1 MRSRIMERVGV
12 IWRHG
17 LRPGSFIAFFFA
29 FSCVVVAA
37 LARHVI
43 GYGLFDQST
52 VVFATFFPAILIA
65 TLVAGAMAGAFALV
79 AGGMYAWWAFMSP
92 QYTLVFLTTDQAFS
106 LAVYLLSGS
115 LVLAAAES
123 YRRLG
128 HLYYEGEHSNKLVID
143 ELNHRVK
150 NKLATIQ
157 AILGYELRDNKDVWN
172 VISGRLTA
180 IAKADDLILKSE
192 GRGAVLADILRVEF
206 LPYGDAVL
214 SRTECEGPATLLPS
228 KLAVSLALILH
239 ELATNAA
246 KYGSLS
252 VPEGRVKVHW
262 TVDRDRVE
270 ISWIE
275 SGGPTVSAP
284 SREGFGSRL
293 LRVALEPYHGHV
305 ERLFE
310 AGGLKC
316 NIAFTVQRNQPFTKA
331 PNKTWPSSLAT
342 RFRNRKSMPR

>member
-1 MRSRIMERVGV
+1 MRSRIMERASV

-17 LRPGSFIAFFFA
+17 LRPGSFTAFFFA
-29 FSCVVVAA
+29 FACVVVAA
-37 LARHVI
+37 LARHVL
-43 GYGLFDQST
+43 GYGLFDQSS
-52 VVFATFFPAILIA
+52 VVFATFLPAILIS
-65 TLVAGAMAGAFALV
+65 TLVAGALAGAFALV
-79 AGGMYAWWAFMSP
+79 TGGMYAWWAFMSP
-92 QYTLVFLTTDQAFS
+92 QYSFVFLTTDQVVG
-106 LAVYLLSGS
+106 LATYLLSGS
-115 LVLAAAES
+115 FVLAAAES
-123 YRRLG
+123 YRRLAR
-128 HLYYEGEHSNKLVID
+128 LFYEHEHHNKLVIE

-172 VISGRLTA
+172 VISGRLA
-180 IAKADDLILKSE
+180 AVAKADDIILKSE
-192 GRGAVLADILRVEF
+192 GRGADLADILRVEL
-206 LPYGDAVL
+206 LPYGAAAL
-214 SRTECEGPATLLPS
+214 SRIACGGPPTLLPP

-252 VPEGRVKVHW
+252 VPDGCLNVHW
-262 TVDRDRVE
+262 RVDRERVE

-275 SGGPTVSAP
+275 SGGPIVSAP

-293 LRVALEPYHGHV
+293 FRVALEPYHGRV

-316 NIAFTVQRNQPFTKA
+316 MIAFTLPRHYPFARAADKSR
-331 PNKTWPSSLAT
+331 PSSLAT
-342 RFRNRKSMPR
+342 RFRNRKPMPR